1 MSGASIGTIDDL
13 HSAQPVVR
21 PGLPAH
27 SENAYYP
34 REFIVSKEDTH
45 MRLPGM
51 SLTALSALFLMMP
64 LAADSFAAS
73 RPRADAGYDVVI
85 ANGRIVDG
93 SGNPWF
99 YGNVAI
105 KNGHIAK
112 IGAVDPKS
120 GKRVIDAKGMVVS
133 PGFIDL
139 HTHTDMPALA
149 DGNTESAVRQGVTL
163 DVIGESETV
172 APLKGGV
179 LEEYKEDAK
188 RRNGVDVDWTTLTGY
203 FSRLG
208 KKGVSI
214 NIASSVS
221 PQQVRRVVVGF
232 EDRPATAAEIEQM
245 TQLVTQAMEEG
256 AVNLSTAF
264 TGGGYKYEDEM
275 IAMAKVVASYG
286 GYYGSHIGGEGGQID
301 EELDKAIHLAEV
313 TGIPVHIYH
322 IKVRGK
328 NNFGRVKEIIKKI
341 DAARARG
348 LDITANVYPYTAM
361 QHPWARLFPSWV
373 QAMPRKEAI
382 AKLKT
387 REFRDKIKADKE
399 FPEYVS
405 EHGGWEGIVGTVFN
419 DPKNKEYE
427 GKSILEISQLRGHA
441 DPAETCFDLIVE
453 EGAFVPGVHHTMSED
468 DVKFVMAVPWVSI
481 ASDGGA
487 LNLSVPGKPH
497 PRSFGTNVRVL
508 GKYVRDDHVLTL
520 EDAVRKMTS
529 LPAQTMR
536 LKDRGLLKEGYWAD
550 VVVFDPDTVSDP
562 ATYQNPQQYAKGVP
576 FVLVNG
582 TVVIDNGNH
591 TGARP
596 GKVIYGPGK
605 TGSARPKLGN
615 VAQPRAVNS
624 L

>member
-1 MSGASIGTIDDL
+1 
-13 HSAQPVVR
+13 
-21 PGLPAH
+21 
-27 SENAYYP
+27 
-34 REFIVSKEDTH
+34 
-45 MRLPGM
+45 MRHAG
-51 SLTALSALFLMMP
+51 SNLTALFSLFLISLPPVSM
-64 LAADSFAAS
+64 AAESS
-73 RPRADAGYDVVI
+73 GAGPTYDVVI
-85 ANGRIVDG
+85 ANGKVVDG

-99 YGNVAI
+99 YANVAI
-105 KNGHIAK
+105 DNGHIAK
-112 IGAVDPKS
+112 IGKFDPKL
-120 GKRVIDAKGMVVS
+120 GKRIIDAKGMVVS

-163 DVIGESETV
+163 DVIGESATV

-179 LEEYKEDAK
+179 LEEYKEEAK
-188 RRNGVDVDWTTLTGY
+188 RRNGVDVDWTTLDGY
-203 FSRLG
+203 FRRLSQ
-208 KKGVSI
+208 KGAAI

-245 TQLVTQAMEEG
+245 TKLVAQAMEEG

-275 IAMAKVVASYG
+275 VAMAKVVASYG
-286 GYYGSHIGGEGGQID
+286 GYYGTHIGGEGGQID
-301 EELDKAIHLAEV
+301 EELDKAIHIAV
-313 TGIPVHIYH
+313 AAGIPVHIYH

-348 LDITANVYPYTAM
+348 LDITANQYPYTAM
-361 QHPWARLFPSWV
+361 EHPWARLFPSWV
-373 QAMPRKEAI
+373 QEMPRKDAV
-382 AKLKT
+382 AKL
-387 REFRDKIKADKE
+387 RERAFRDKIKADKE
-399 FPEYVS
+399 FPEYVN

-419 DPKNKEYE
+419 QPSNKQYE
-427 GKSILEISQLRGHA
+427 GKSVLEISKLRNQS
-441 DPAETCFDLIVE
+441 DPAETCFDLVVE

-468 DVKFVMAVPWVSI
+468 DVKFVMQVSWVSI

-487 LNLSVPGKPH
+487 LNLGAPGKPH

-508 GKYVRDDHVLTL
+508 GKYVRDDKVLTL

-529 LPAQTMR
+529 LPAQTMQ

-550 VVVFDPDTVSDP
+550 VVVFDPTTVSDP
-562 ATYQNPQQYAKGVP
+562 ATYQNPQQYAEGVP
-576 FVLVNG
+576 FVFVNG
-582 TVVIDNGNH
+582 TAVIDSGKH

-605 TGSARPKLGN
+605 TGSD
-615 VAQPRAVNS
+615 AQPPASASQPHVDRS